1 MSNKNL
7 KVALQITA
15 DLNQAKREV
24 STFRDEFQKTS
35 QAADQATAAQTKT
48 SASAGQAAAQM
59 QKMSKVTDMH
69 AGIGQLKDY
78 DTQLHKVDQSL
89 INIETSTNKVKTASE
104 TSLFTL
110 NKLAAAIGIAA
121 SINLVDTIDQWGQ
134 YDVRIKMATESEA
147 EYTLVKQRLL
157 ETANNT
163 YRPLQEAQELYIRT
177 SKSIKGLGYETQQT
191 LDITDSFSYLLTTN
205 AAAADKAQSALDAF
219 SKSIINGKVSGN
231 EWQSMMIAM
240 PTLVDAISETT
251 GIARSEVEQLGIK
264 GEISLKQLTE
274 AFRQTKDANQDLA
287 ATMDNTRKDAMQ
299 ALQNNMTS
307 LLGEFN
313 KTYQV
318 TQTLSAGIVLL
329 AENVELIG
337 GAAVTAG
344 IALLT
349 KYIISSAIAVGQKTT
364 AVYAEVKATFDSIK
378 AKQAE
383 SAQAVALAKQHHAD
397 AAARLQKM
405 RVMYAENQ
413 QHYQLI
419 SAIRAEAL
427 AKQQLDR
434 SNKIATVSTISLTS
448 ASRTLM
454 TVLGGP
460 IGLISLVAGATATF
474 FLFKDSSDEVTPSL
488 EDQTKTVAEL
498 AEEYRKLDETQQR
511 IAVRDATKKIDELTA
526 AHRKQYLALAGVVR
540 VVMDNS
546 EVSKKDK
553 DVVKQLYD
561 EYVRGEKTADQ
572 LATALNKLSTV
583 NSELKKRVDDQ
594 AKSATEA
601 KNALDRQN
609 QIVDVYTGKAKAAGT
624 ETDSFN
630 KHLQNTS
637 ADAKAAANDLNNL
650 SKAFQDY
657 MKNAQSNSL
666 QSLYQQGF
674 MDEGYTTEQ
683 AKALADAQTALNK
696 DAKQTSTLT
705 AEQKDQVL
713 AHLSTAKQL
722 NDLAEQ
728 LKKKDEETT
737 KQREK
742 QKKIAEQT
750 AAINKKVLEQSKK
763 YNYEGLEQQFGLPR
777 GLLSAISMQESRG
790 NKNARSPVGAMGAF
804 QFMPAT
810 ADRFGLKDR
819 TDVEES
825 AKAAAKYLSILL
837 KMFEGNLDKAIMAY
851 NAGEGNVL
859 SGKAYGFKETQ
870 NYLPS
875 VKRYLAGANNLDDE
889 NAQANL
895 TKIEQAQQ
903 EQIKRE
909 QKIKDEQKSLQE
921 KYYSEDQKRLV
932 DHLKN
937 REAILKGGFDRE
949 KELDLLLAED
959 KRFNQENDKPRIE
972 ALKRIQDSLPDLEND
987 LLRATGQGLQAD
999 LNEVDQKYKQL
1010 KADIETLLQ
1019 STVDPADQFRLNDQ
1033 LVKLNLVID
1042 KEKLTL
1048 EFNDAMRQL
1057 DELQELRQQKQET
1070 LKLKFDS
1077 GQISQ
1082 YQYRDGLD
1090 QVDADMLPRLQG
1102 LVDVAREL
1110 AEQLNDAFAV
1120 EKLDSFSV
1128 GLKQVN
1134 TDSKKFLP
1142 TLEQI
1147 EERIASG
1154 MADAMM
1160 DWIDGTKSA
1169 SDAFKDFASS
1179 FLREIAKMIL
1189 QQIAFN
1195 TVKMIS
1201 KALGGYADGGLVTG
1215 FSTGGWTGAGGKYQP
1230 AGVVHKDE
1238 FVIRKESTN
1247 QAGAKEFLSYFNRYG
1262 MDALNKFK
1270 GYADGGLV
1278 AAPNIQVP
1286 NIQAP
1291 QLNDNAA
1298 QIAQSTSFNANQ
1310 NFYLVDDPKR
1320 ILDTLNSSEGQENIL
1335 VMMSRDPTKFKG
1347 ALKIG
1352 G

>member
-1 MSNKNL
+1 MTNRNL

-15 DLNQAKREV
+15 DLNQAKSEV
-24 STFRDEFQKTS
+24 SAFRNEFSKTTD
-35 QAADQATAAQTKT
+35 AADKATAAQTKT
-48 SASAGQAAAQM
+48 SASASQAAAQM
-59 QKMSKVTDMH
+59 QKMSKVTDMQ

-78 DTQLHKVDQSL
+78 DTQLYKVDQSL

-110 NKLAAAIGIAA
+110 NKLAAAIGVAA

-147 EYTLVKQRLL
+147 EYTQVKQRLL

-191 LDITDSFSYLLTTN
+191 LDITDSFSYLLVTN
-205 AAAADKAQSALDAF
+205 STAADKAQSALDAF
-219 SKSIINGKVSGN
+219 SKSIINGKVSGDQ
-231 EWQSMMIAM
+231 WQTMAVAM
-240 PTLVDAISETT
+240 PTLIDAVAETT
-251 GIARSEVEQLGIK
+251 GTARSEIERMGNA

-274 AFRQTKDANQDLA
+274 AFRQTKDANQSLA

-299 ALQNNMTS
+299 ALQNNMIS

-329 AENVELIG
+329 AENVKLIG
-337 GAAVTAG
+337 AAGVTAG

-383 SAQAVALAKQHHAD
+383 STQAVVLAKQHYAD

-405 RVMYAENQ
+405 RVMHAENQ
-413 QHYQLI
+413 QHYQLV

-427 AKQQLDR
+427 AKQQLDNA
-434 SNKIATVSTISLTS
+434 NKIATISTISLTS
-448 ASRTLM
+448 AGRVLM
-454 TVLGGP
+454 TTLGGP
-460 IGLISLVAGATATF
+460 IGLISLIAGAAATF

-511 IAVRDATKKIDELTA
+511 IATRDAAKKIDELTA

-546 EVSKKDK
+546 EVSKKDR
-553 DVVKQLYD
+553 DIVKGLYD
-561 EYVRGEKTADQ
+561 EYVRGEITADQ
-572 LATALNKLSTV
+572 LATALNKLGTV
-583 NSELKKRVDDQ
+583 NGELKKRVDDQ
-594 AKSATEA
+594 AKSTTEA

-609 QIVDVYTGKAKAAGT
+609 QIVDAYSNKAKTAGT
-624 ETDSFN
+624 ATDGFN

-650 SKAFQDY
+650 SKAFQEY
-657 MKNAQSNSL
+657 MKNAQSSSL
-666 QSLYQQGF
+666 QSLYQKGF

-683 AKALADAQTALNK
+683 AKALAEAQTALNK
-696 DAKQTSTLT
+696 DAKQTSSLTDEQKEQVIAHLKT
-705 AEQKDQVL
+705 AEQVTK
-713 AHLSTAKQL
+713 
-722 NDLAEQ
+722 LAEQ
-728 LKKKDEETT
+728 
-737 KQREK
+737 R
-742 QKKIAEQT
+742 KKIEEATTREFEKRTKLTDLKIKSSEATAGGKTHQATIELAKFVQDNFNIRHFSAFNDRYHQGKGGKHPQGLAFDFSLRDPKESKLVTDSIKKTLSELGVKAGVLDEYRSPSKNATGGHIHVSFAT
-750 AAINKKVLEQSKK
+750 AAEAEK
-763 YNYEGLEQQFGLPR
+763 
-777 GLLSAISMQESRG
+777 
-790 NKNARSPVGAMGAF
+790 
-804 QFMPAT
+804 FMA
-810 ADRFGLKDR
+810 
-819 TDVEES
+819 
-825 AKAAAKYLSILL
+825 
-837 KMFEGNLDKAIMAY
+837 
-851 NAGEGNVL
+851 
-859 SGKAYGFKETQ
+859 
-870 NYLPS
+870 
-875 VKRYLAGANNLDDE
+875 
-889 NAQANL
+889 L
-895 TKIEQAQQ
+895 TKAENKMKFVGEDLQDFKKQAQQ
-903 EQIKRE
+903 QIDGQKRKNE
-909 QKIKDEQKSLQE
+909 ELAALE
-921 KYYSEDQKRLV
+921 KRFYSE
-932 DHLKN
+932 
-937 REAILKGGFDRE
+937 RE
-949 KELDLLLAED
+949 KIDAEYEENKKKAEELQPNPVKRAELL
-959 KRFNQENDKPRIE
+959 NRIE
-972 ALKRIQDSLPDLEND
+972 AEYQEQLTKRSEILKRIQDSTPDLEND

-1070 LKLKFDS
+1070 LKLKYES

-1082 YQYRDGLD
+1082 YQYRDGLN

-1102 LVDVAREL
+1102 LVDVAHQL
-1110 AEQLNDAFAV
+1110 AVQLDDAFAI
-1120 EKLDSFSV
+1120 EKLEAFSA
-1128 GLKQVN
+1128 GLIQID

-1147 EERIASG
+1147 EERIANG
-1154 MADAMM
+1154 MADAIMA
-1160 DWIDGTKSA
+1160 WADGTKSA
-1169 SDAFKDFASS
+1169 NQAFREFASN
-1179 FLREIAKMIL
+1179 FLREIAQMIL
-1189 QQIAFN
+1189 KQMIFN
-1195 TVKMIS
+1195 AVKAAS
-1201 KALGGYADGGLVTG
+1201 ASFGGFAEGGFTG
-1215 FSTGGWTGAGGKYQP
+1215 FSSGGYTGAGGKYDY
-1230 AGVVHKDE
+1230 AGIVHKGEVVWSQADIKAWGGVANVE
-1238 FVIRKESTN
+1238 AMRKRRI
-1247 QAGAKEFLSYFNRYG
+1247 Q
-1262 MDALNKFK
+1262 
-1270 GYADGGLV
+1270 GYADGGVV
-1278 AAPNIQVP
+1278 ASPALQIPSIQMP
-1286 NIQAP
+1286 SIQAP

-1320 ILDTLNSSEGQENIL
+1320 ILDTLNSSEGQENL
-1335 VMMSRDPTKFKG
+1335 VIMMSRDPSKFKS

>member
-1 MSNKNL
+1 MTNRNL

-24 STFRDEFQKTS
+24 STFRDEFSKTTD
-35 QAADQATAAQTKT
+35 AADKATAAQTKT

-69 AGIGQLKDY
+69 SGIGQLKDY

-110 NKLAAAIGIAA
+110 NKLAAAIGVAA

-205 AAAADKAQSALDAF
+205 STSADKAKSSLDAF
-219 SKSIINGKVSGN
+219 SKSIINGKVSGDQ
-231 EWQSMMIAM
+231 WQTMVVAM
-240 PTLVDAISETT
+240 PTLIDAVAQTT
-251 GIARSEVEQLGIK
+251 DIARSEIERMGNA

-274 AFRQTKDANQDLA
+274 AFRQTKDANKDLA

-299 ALQNNMTS
+299 ALQNNMIS

-313 KTYQV
+313 KTHQV

-329 AENVELIG
+329 AENVKLIG
-337 GAAVTAG
+337 AAGVTAG

-349 KYIISSAIAVGQKTT
+349 KYIISSAIATGQKTT

-383 SAQAVALAKQHHAD
+383 SAHAVALAKQHHAD

-405 RVMYAENQ
+405 RVMHAENQ
-413 QHYQLI
+413 QHYQLV

-427 AKQQLDR
+427 AKQQLDNA
-434 SNKIATVSTISLTS
+434 NKLATVSTISLMS
-448 ASRTLM
+448 AGRTLM

-460 IGLISLVAGATATF
+460 IGLISLVAGAAATF
-474 FLFKDSSDEVTPSL
+474 FLFKDISDEVTPSL
-488 EDQTKTVAEL
+488 DDQTKSVAEL

-511 IAVRDATKKIDELTA
+511 IATRDAAKKIDELTA

-546 EVSKKDK
+546 EVSKKDR
-553 DVVKQLYD
+553 DIVKGLYD
-561 EYVRGEKTADQ
+561 EYVRGEITADQ
-572 LATALNKLSTV
+572 LATALNKLGTV
-583 NSELKKRVDDQ
+583 NGELKKRVDDQ
-594 AKSATEA
+594 AKSTTEA

-609 QIVDVYTGKAKAAGT
+609 QIVDAYSNKAKTAGT
-624 ETDSFN
+624 ATDGFN
-630 KHLQNTS
+630 KNLQNTS

-657 MKNAQSNSL
+657 LAAAQSANFNSQMEL
-666 QSLYQQGF
+666 AELKG
-674 MDEGYTTEQ
+674 GATEAQ
-683 AKALADAQTALNK
+683 AKARIEAYNLKNSNPN
-696 DAKQTSTLT
+696 AKQTYFLT
-705 AEQKDQVL
+705 NEELAIIDARLASEKKITDFKDQ
-713 AHLSTAKQL
+713 Q
-722 NDLAEQ
+722 
-728 LKKKDEETT
+728 KKKEQEISKEVEKRTKLSDLKIKSSEATAGGKTHQATIELAKFVQDNFNIRHFSAFNDRYHQGKGGKHPQGLAFDFSLRDPKESKLVADSIKKTLSELGVKAGVLDEYRSPSKNATGGH
-737 KQREK
+737 
-742 QKKIAEQT
+742 IHVSFAT
-750 AAINKKVLEQSKK
+750 AAEAEK
-763 YNYEGLEQQFGLPR
+763 
-777 GLLSAISMQESRG
+777 
-790 NKNARSPVGAMGAF
+790 
-804 QFMPAT
+804 FMA
-810 ADRFGLKDR
+810 
-819 TDVEES
+819 
-825 AKAAAKYLSILL
+825 
-837 KMFEGNLDKAIMAY
+837 
-851 NAGEGNVL
+851 
-859 SGKAYGFKETQ
+859 
-870 NYLPS
+870 
-875 VKRYLAGANNLDDE
+875 
-889 NAQANL
+889 L
-895 TKIEQAQQ
+895 TKAENKMKFVGEDLQDFKRQAQQ
-903 EQIKRE
+903 QI
-909 QKIKDEQKSLQE
+909 DEQKRKNEELAALE
-921 KYYSEDQKRLV
+921 KRFYSE
-932 DHLKN
+932 
-937 REAILKGGFDRE
+937 RE
-949 KELDLLLAED
+949 KLDAEYEENKKKAEELQPDPVKRAELL
-959 KRFNQENDKPRIE
+959 NRIE
-972 ALKRIQDSLPDLEND
+972 AQYQEQLTKRSEILKRIQDSIPDLEND

-1010 KADIETLLQ
+1010 KADIEMLLQ

-1070 LKLKFDS
+1070 LKLKYDS

-1082 YQYRDGLD
+1082 FQYRDGLN
-1090 QVDADMLPRLQG
+1090 QIDADMLPRLQG
-1102 LVDVAREL
+1102 LVDVAHQL
-1110 AEQLNDAFAV
+1110 AVQLDDAFAV
-1120 EKLDSFSV
+1120 EKLEAFSA
-1128 GLKQVN
+1128 GLIQID

-1147 EERIASG
+1147 EERIANG
-1154 MADAMM
+1154 MTDAIMA
-1160 DWIDGTKSA
+1160 WADGTKSA
-1169 SDAFKDFASS
+1169 NQAFREFASN
-1179 FLREIAKMIL
+1179 FLREIAQMIL
-1189 QQIAFN
+1189 KQMIFN
-1195 TVKMIS
+1195 AVKAAS
-1201 KALGGYADGGLVTG
+1201 ASFGGFAEGGFTG
-1215 FSTGGWTGAGGKYQP
+1215 FSSGGYTGAGGKYDY
-1230 AGVVHKDE
+1230 AGIVHKGEVVWSQADIKAWGGVANVE
-1238 FVIRKESTN
+1238 AMRKRRI
-1247 QAGAKEFLSYFNRYG
+1247 Q
-1262 MDALNKFK
+1262 
-1270 GYADGGLV
+1270 GYADGGVV
-1278 AAPNIQVP
+1278 ASPALQIPSIQMP
-1286 NIQAP
+1286 SIQAP

-1320 ILDTLNSSEGQENIL
+1320 ILDTLNSSEGQENL
-1335 VMMSRDPTKFKG
+1335 VIMMSRDPSKFKS